1 MLAEFADQVPDR
13 TPADL
18 AEELATRLPH
28 MPVPT
33 QGLLLTALIKLR
45 MHAPE
50 DRGLERLVTETFQQ
64 YSANAN
70 PDIQQRAVEY
80 LELSYM
86 ADNPVVRDALFAPMP
101 EWTEQR
107 PLFPG
112 SAAQDGSAEVS
123 AAPAP
128 TSPTGAVASDADSAA
143 KGAAGSS
150 TPAADEAT
158 AERSGASVGETEVVP
173 TPAALL
179 RNGDRDGAAAAPC
192 AASASAASPAAEGET
207 LSQSAPGV
215 MPVTHRT
222 LSLWR
227 HWISVSART
236 DALSIIHITPCRG
249 NACQCICNVQQSFWF
264 CTRSP
269 TSAACL
275 FGTVHQCSPNVI
287 CCSHGITAAAC
298 PVFL

>member
-13 TPADL
+13 TPAHL

-45 MHAPE
+45 MHAPD

-86 ADNPVVRDALFAPMP
+86 ADNPVVREALFAPMP

-112 SAAQDGSAEVS
+112 LATQDSGAEAP

-128 TSPTGAVASDADSAA
+128 ASPTGAVTSDADSTA
-143 KGAAGSS
+143 KGGGGS
-150 TPAADEAT
+150 PAVAADEAA
-158 AERSGASVGETEVVP
+158 AEPSGASVGETELVP
-173 TPAALL
+173 TPATMM
-179 RNGDRDGAAAAPC
+179 RNGDRDGPAAAPRAAAA
-192 AASASAASPAAEGET
+192 AAASPAAEGVAPA
-207 LSQSAPGV
+207 QSAPVNMSYCAAMAALHRDRRPQKHPHFDSHHAGV
-215 MPVTHRT
+215 PHVRWSH
-222 LSLWR
+222 S
-227 HWISVSART
+227 ISASQ
-236 DALSIIHITPCRG
+236 G
-249 NACQCICNVQQSFWF
+249 
-264 CTRSP
+264 TRED
-269 TSAACL
+269 AACSEHSL
-275 FGTVHQCSPNVI
+275 PFQRSLPFQSRASEQSQRPLV
-287 CCSHGITAAAC
+287 
-298 PVFL
+298 L